1 MPSAAASAILE
12 GMPEAADLRVLRSDG
27 QTWIFAGTTALFR
40 FADSDTAMRNIA
52 VAALRQIGFGGTQVA
67 AALGL
72 TTNYVATLHQRA
84 QRDGTAGLVRPRGR
98 PRTVTEQDWEQAR
111 AWRAAR
117 VRDAEI
123 ARRLGVQQSTVL
135 RRLGPAR
142 VQGELEPQD
151 AAAAPGPAA
160 AASRE
165 DQPLQP
171 GPEAVPGHD
180 EQEPGQTE
188 RAPQPEPGVVPPGFA
203 GTARAAEGSGVFSR
217 YAGAMLM
224 HAYPGR
230 AGEIL
235 LQAGGGGARDVALLL
250 MVSMCFALGAAT
262 AEQVKHLAPAEAG
275 PLAGLAALPSLRTLR
290 PRLAAVADAAD
301 PLALQA
307 AFAAAML
314 AANPET
320 SGVYYVDDHFVPY
333 AGAKPVAK
341 GWNNKRGR
349 AGRGRADTHVT
360 TADGRAVCFVTG
372 EPSGLS
378 VTLPKALAELKKTVP
393 EGTEIMLGFDRGG
406 AYPAVFTHCRDN
418 NVHWVT
424 YRRAPLAI
432 PGMLPVLTV
441 ITVNGRTRTIAWAEE
456 TVQLKDY
463 GEARQITLFEHGR
476 VVLQILTSDSGACP
490 AALLGWL
497 KSRWREE
504 NFLTYAAANYGIDAI
519 CDYAANIETNTKITD
534 NPARR
539 EGNAAVR
546 EAEKNLAAA
555 ERGLAVLL
563 ADPAITP
570 ADKNT
575 RLIPAAERA
584 IAAARRRLD
593 NAKKARDAIPAKLP
607 ANQIDPQAQVA
618 LLHTGRR
625 GLQMVLRLLAH
636 NAEHWLSDQL
646 NAYLRDDDEYRAITR
661 ETIIRGIA
669 GIIILA
675 PETIT
680 VTLQRPAGPRVARAL
695 ALLLDQVN
703 AVPPR
708 MPGDTRPIT
717 YQLTA
722 SPAI

>member
-12 GMPEAADLRVLRSDG
+12 GVPEAADLRVLRSDG
-27 QTWIFAGTTALFR
+27 VTWVFAGKTALFR
-40 FADSDTAMRNIA
+40 FADGDSAMRNIA
-52 VAALRQIGFGGTQVA
+52 VAALRQIGFSGTQVA

-98 PRTVTEQDWEQAR
+98 PRTVTGQDWEQAR
-111 AWRAAR
+111 AWRAAG

-135 RRLGPAR
+135 RRLGPAQ
-142 VQGELEPQD
+142 VQAELALED
-151 AAAAPGPAA
+151 AAADPGPAA

-165 DQPLQP
+165 DQPP
-171 GPEAVPGHD
+171 GPEPQAVPRP
-180 EQEPGQTE
+180 EEPGAASAGAAAGAGG
-188 RAPQPEPGVVPPGFA
+188 RAAGVRRAA
-203 GTARAAEGSGVFSR
+203 GPAEGSGVFSR
-217 YAGAMLM
+217 YAGAMLL

-230 AGEIL
+230 AGDIL
-235 LQAGGGGARDVALLL
+235 RRAAGGGARQAALLSA
-250 MVSMCFALGAAT
+250 VSTCFALGAAT

-275 PLAGLAALPSLRTLR
+275 PLAGLETLPSLRTLR
-290 PRLAAVADAAD
+290 PALAAIAGAAD
-301 PLALQA
+301 PLELQA
-307 AFAAAML
+307 AFAQAML

-349 AGRGRADTHVT
+349 AEKGRADTHVT
-360 TADGRAVCFVTG
+360 THDGRAVCFVTG

-393 EGTEIMLGFDRGG
+393 AGARIMLGFDRGG
-406 AYPAVFTHCRDN
+406 AYPAVFAHCREN
-418 NVHWVT
+418 NVHWVS
-424 YRRAPLAI
+424 YRRAPLAV
-432 PGMLPVLTV
+432 PGMLPVLSV
-441 ITVNGRTRTIAWAEE
+441 ITVNGRTRTIAWTDEE
-456 TVQLKDY
+456 VQLKDY
-463 GEARQITLFEHGR
+463 GAARQITLFEHGR
-476 VVLQILTSDSGACP
+476 VVLQILTSDFDACP

-504 NFLTYAAANYGIDAI
+504 NFLKYASQNYGIDAI
-519 CDYAANIETNTKITD
+519 CDYAAEIEENTKIVD
-534 NPARR
+534 NPARK
-539 EGNAAVR
+539 EANAAVR
-546 EAEKNLAAA
+546 EAEKDLAAA

-563 ADPAITP
+563 ANPAITP
-570 ADKNT
+570 AVKNA
-575 RLIPAAERA
+575 RLIPAAERE
-584 IAAARRRLD
+584 IAAARHRLD
-593 NAKKARDAIPAKLP
+593 SAKKARDALPAKLP

-618 LLHTGRR
+618 LLRTGRR

-661 ETIIRGIA
+661 QTIIRGTA
-669 GIIILA
+669 GIIAFA

-680 VTLQRPAGPRVARAL
+680 VTLQRPAEPRVARAL
-695 ALLLDQVN
+695 ALLTDQIN
-703 AVPPR
+703 AVPLQI
-708 MPGDTRPIT
+708 PGDTRPIT